1 MISQSFFY
9 MIMHILFLVVLFIVL
24 GELLVSIILKY
35 SKSDRV
41 TKIFGIFMELSKIQV
56 FNISISLVKYVF
68 ILYCLFISRRITT
81 VHLYF
86 LSILCLLFGISSLSF
101 KNFAI
106 DAVSILPLYFG
117 LVCRKLFIGY
127 LNDVMYVW
135 YIYLGNIL
143 LTIFLILYST
153 FFLLKYINDMLLKNN
168 YIRRLRNNE

>member
-68 ILYCLFISRRITT
+68 ILYCIFISRRITT

-86 LSILCLLFGISSLSF
+86 LSILCLLFGI
-101 KNFAI
+101 K
-106 DAVSILPLYFG
+106 G
-117 LVCRKLFIGY
+117 Q
-127 LNDVMYVW
+127 
-135 YIYLGNIL
+135 
-143 LTIFLILYST
+143 T
-153 FFLLKYINDMLLKNN
+153 
-168 YIRRLRNNE
+168 